1 MGRGFL
7 GFELLSREN
16 QIRLGLFGSLLLAL
30 ECVLAGLVTDAP
42 VRGYVMHALT
52 AGLAVWALQDPST
65 ASIRAAGSAGIAAV
79 ANEAL
84 MLADAQMSFRY
95 LLPGLLLLGVS
106 IWVLERTLSDKGS
119 PDDGSRLEVAQLSS
133 DQLPPPTAHRS
144 KSDQKLAVGAALSGT
159 AIGIYGLLGADWILV
174 RALFGLV
181 RQTFTFQELRL
192 AWQDLGTPDAV
203 GEAVLGGGQ
212 LLAYAS
218 FAAVGLAL
226 VSCFSRGFVLPS
238 RWRIALVIIVT
249 AGAICNLVIVASLL
263 AASSSVVVLGGAW
276 LLPIGLAISA
286 FGVWSSTAR

>member
-1 MGRGFL
+1 MGSGFL
-7 GFELLSREN
+7 GFESLSREN

-65 ASIRAAGSAGIAAV
+65 ASIRSAGSAGVAAV

-95 LLPGLLLLGVS
+95 LLPGFLLLGVS
-106 IWVLERTLSDKGS
+106 IWVLERSLSDKGS
-119 PDDGSRLEVAQLSS
+119 PGDDSRQALSQLSS
-133 DQLPPPTAHRS
+133 ERLPPPTADRS
-144 KSDQKLAVGAALSGT
+144 TSDQKLAVGASLSG
-159 AIGIYGLLGADWILV
+159 AAVGLYGLLGADWILI
-174 RALFGLV
+174 RALFGFV
-181 RQTFTFQELRL
+181 RRSLTFQELRL
-192 AWQDLGTPDAV
+192 AWRDLGTPDAV

-218 FAAVGLAL
+218 FVAVGLAL
-226 VSCFSRGFVLPS
+226 VSRYSRGFELRS
-238 RWRIALVIIVT
+238 RWRMALVVIVT

-263 AASSSVVVLGGAW
+263 AASSRVVVLGGAW
-276 LLPIGLAISA
+276 LLPIGLAVSA